1 MTEPIEHR
9 VTRLEFRVDAHDKD
23 LTAIREDNETMSET
37 LKGIKDSLNQI
48 KWIAMGAA
56 GAFVVAQ
63 VGLLEVIRKLIHL

>member
-23 LTAIREDNETMSET
+23 LTAIKEDNETMSDT

-48 KWIAMGAA
+48 KWIAVGAA
-56 GAFVVAQ
+56 GAFVVSQ
-63 VGLLEVIRKLIHL
+63 IGLVEAVRKLIHL